1 MFLDFLRDNWK
12 ILAEVILLVISLLI
26 IVFRKKTKINIPES
40 TVIDLYSLLP
50 DWINQAEKEIGAGSG
65 DLKLQYVLKCAT
77 LFICNQL
84 GISVSDI
91 PQKLILSVTS
101 QIEDVLSTP
110 HKKGE

>member
-40 TVIDLYSLLP
+40 TIVELYNLIPDL
-50 DWINQAEKEIGAGSG
+50 INRAEQEIGAGHG
-65 DLKLQYVLKCAT
+65 ELKLQYVLKCAT
-77 LFICNQL
+77 LFICSQL
-84 GISVSDI
+84 GITVSDI
-91 PQKLILSVTS
+91 PQKLILSITNQV
-101 QIEDVLSTP
+101 EEVLSTP

>member
-12 ILAEVILLVISLLI
+12 VLVEVLLLVISLLI

-40 TVIDLYSLLP
+40 LIVELYNLIP
-50 DWINQAEKEIGAGSG
+50 CWINRAEQEIGAGSG
-65 DLKLQYVLKCAT
+65 DLKFQYVLKCAT

-84 GISVSDI
+84 GFSVSDI
-91 PQKLILSVTS
+91 PQKLILSITS